1 MSSKWRNG
9 FWALMVTQFQNGFS
23 DLALKTFIVFLILA
37 RPMDAQTRD
46 VYVALAGALFAAPFI
61 LFSMFGGWCADRFS
75 KQKVMQTVKI
85 AEIGIMAFA
94 SLALYSELVILEL
107 LSLFLM
113 GCHSA
118 IFGPSKYGVLPEILP
133 LEKLSWGN
141 GILEL
146 LTFIGIIFGTVAG
159 GLFAKNFTHMPY
171 VPGLILIGFAL
182 IGCISSRFIPP
193 TPPANPERVLELNAA
208 SDLLT
213 QMKMLKLDRD
223 LWRANWGC
231 CGFWFIATLLQMNLT
246 LFAKDILHLPE
257 DENGYL
263 NAALAIGIGVGSAL
277 AGYISRGKIEYGLV
291 PVGAVGMACF
301 SIPMGLAGMTT
312 AGFSL
317 CLVGLGLSA
326 GFFIVPL
333 ASVLQH
339 RPAPELRGAVQG
351 AVNLLSFIAI
361 FAVSGV
367 QILFTTWLHLSPGQV
382 FWVCGGVALL
392 SGVYA
397 VATRREAL
405 ASLFSQT
412 QNVTAEDHSV

>member
-1 MSSKWRNG
+1 
-9 FWALMVTQFQNGFS
+9 MVTQFQNGFS

-37 RPMDAQTRD
+37 RPMESETRD

-75 KQKVMQTVKI
+75 KQRVMQTVKI
-85 AEIGIMAFA
+85 AEIGIMTFA
-94 SLALYSELVILEL
+94 TFALYSELVVLEL
-107 LSLFLM
+107 FSLFLM

-118 IFGPSKYGVLPEILP
+118 VFGPSKYGVLPEILP

-159 GLFAKNFTHMPY
+159 GLFAKNFTHAPY
-171 VPGLILIGFAL
+171 IPGVILIGCAL

-193 TPPANPERVLELNAA
+193 TLPANPERKLELNAA
-208 SDLLT
+208 ADLMT
-213 QMKMLKLDRD
+213 QMKMLKSDRD
-223 LWRANWGC
+223 LWRANWGS
-231 CGFWFIATLLQMNLT
+231 CGFWFIATLVQMNLT
-246 LFAKDILHLPE
+246 LFAKDILHLSE

-301 SIPMGLAGMTT
+301 SIPMGFGGITT

-317 CLVGLGLSA
+317 CLIGLGLSA

-367 QILFTTWLHLSPGQV
+367 QILFTTKLHLSPGQV
-382 FWVCGGVALL
+382 FWVCGGVALV
-392 SGVYA
+392 SGFYA

-405 ASLFSQT
+405 ASLFSRSPRAA
-412 QNVTAEDHSV
+412 VEDH